1 MTMRNRLLM
10 LAAAGAFAA
19 STAGAQAGPAPAA
32 SGGGPDLFPLLPAAC
47 TVLKPIFKS
56 AKYKRQLTGEELM
69 GSTLTCWLGPLGYV
83 IAVKKG
89 WIEPNPYLGP
99 RD

>member
-1 MTMRNRLLM
+1 M

-19 STAGAQAGPAPAA
+19 STAGAHANGGPPPAE
-32 SGGGPDLFPLLPAAC
+32 SGGGPGLFPLLPAAC
-47 TVLKPIFKS
+47 TVLKPIFKR
-56 AKYKRQLTGEELM
+56 AKYERQLSGEELM

-99 RD
+99 RE

>member
-1 MTMRNRLLM
+1 MTMRNRILM

-19 STAGAQAGPAPAA
+19 STAGAHAGPAPAE
-32 SGGGPDLFPLLPAAC
+32 SGGTGLFPLLPAAC
-47 TVLKPIFKS
+47 TLLKPIFKS
-56 AKYKRQLTGEELM
+56 AKYERQLTGEELM

-89 WIEPNPYLGP
+89 WIEPNPLLGK